1 MSGSCLRVVGRTLWD
16 RGWRLD
22 GQERSEEGARPTCEE
37 EVGNCTFSKGPSTA
51 CDYRL
56 CPTSSWGP
64 PPHSAA
70 GFPSRPRG
78 TRPRN
83 RASSG
88 GSALTRISSVH
99 SPADCLEVSD
109 RTVPTAALPGSLCR
123 LSGLRIGEQG
133 GEAGLRL
140 WAGGPGHLDPGR
152 ALTRAAGGTGRGR
165 GRRGDPTRGSSTASG
180 PKRDALVWTPLA

>member
-1 MSGSCLRVVGRTLWD
+1 MGRSAARRVQAPRVR
-16 RGWRLD
+16 R
-22 GQERSEEGARPTCEE
+22 
-37 EVGNCTFSKGPSTA
+37 EVGNCTFSRGPSTA

-56 CPTSSWGP
+56 CPTSSRGP
-64 PPHSAA
+64 PPQSAA

-88 GSALTRISSVH
+88 GSALTRTSSVH

-140 WAGGPGHLDPGR
+140 WVGGPGHLDPGR
-152 ALTRAAGGTGRGR
+152 ALTRGAGGTGRR
-165 GRRGDPTRGSSTASG
+165 WGRRGDPTHGSSTASG
-180 PKRDALVWTPLA
+180 PRRDALVWTPLA

>member
-1 MSGSCLRVVGRTLWD
+1 MGRSTARRMQTPRVR
-16 RGWRLD
+16 R
-22 GQERSEEGARPTCEE
+22 
-37 EVGNCTFSKGPSTA
+37 EVGNCTFSRGPSTA

-56 CPTSSWGP
+56 CPTSSRGP
-64 PPHSAA
+64 PPRSAA

-88 GSALTRISSVH
+88 GSALTRTSSVH

-123 LSGLRIGEQG
+123 LSGLRIGG
-133 GEAGLRL
+133 TGWGS
-140 WAGGPGHLDPGR
+140 WA
-152 ALTRAAGGTGRGR
+152 AAGGWGARTPRSRASAHPGRGR
-165 GRRGDPTRGSSTASG
+165 QGSTLGAQGRPDPREFHGLWTEAGRSGVDASG
-180 PKRDALVWTPLA
+180 LTVTSGL

>member
-1 MSGSCLRVVGRTLWD
+1 MGRSAARRVQGPRVR
-16 RGWRLD
+16 R
-22 GQERSEEGARPTCEE
+22 
-37 EVGNCTFSKGPSTA
+37 EVWNCTFSKGPSTA

-56 CPTSSWGP
+56 CPTSSRGP
-64 PPHSAA
+64 PPQSAA

-88 GSALTRISSVH
+88 GSALTRTSSVH
-99 SPADCLEVSD
+99 SPADCLEASD

-133 GEAGLRL
+133 GEAGL
-140 WAGGPGHLDPGR
+140 WVGGPGHLDPGR
-152 ALTRAAGGTGRGR
+152 ALTPRRGR
-165 GRRGDPTRGSSTASG
+165 HGATPGAQGRPDPREFHGLWAEAGRAGVDAPGLTVASDGVPRRLVSS
-180 PKRDALVWTPLA
+180 